1 MQQIILI
8 MDVILEMKVNVM
20 EFNFSGL
27 QCKSSNSELI
37 VHLIFWLLLKE
48 GNKDAVWNG
57 LPLKCCLICFTVQA
71 IGPKKCQHNRWHLQ
85 YSPKQ

>member
-1 MQQIILI
+1 

-48 GNKDAVWNG
+48 GNKDAV
-57 LPLKCCLICFTVQA
+57 
-71 IGPKKCQHNRWHLQ
+71 
-85 YSPKQ
+85 